1 MSEVLFSAKGKVSW
15 FGGPNDQGV
24 SPSEG
29 LAFIYSYDTAPYLF
43 LPQQPKGT
51 TGLARRLDPEVYY
64 VACRWDY
71 AKTPKTMLAGTWQQH
86 GGTYAPYALV
96 RAGDKHFPAWPSDW
110 GPHST
115 TGRVADISPGLMAA
129 LGIKTDDEVEVI
141 YPYTP
146 PPEEAV
152 TEDQMFTPLGIFSPK
167 RAKPRRKVAK
177 KRARKK

>member
-51 TGLARRLDPEVYY
+51 TGLARRLNPDVHY

-71 AKTPKTMLAGTWQQH
+71 SKTPKTMLASNT
-86 GGTYAPYALV
+86 YALV
-96 RAGDKHFPAWPSDW
+96 KAGDFSMLAWPSDW
-110 GPHST
+110 GPHADT
-115 TGRVADISPGLMAA
+115 KRVADISPGLMAA

-146 PPEEAV
+146 PPEEAP
-152 TEDQMFTPLGIFSPK
+152 TPEELYTPLGIFSPK
-167 RAKPRRKVAK
+167 RAKKPRRKVAK